1 MKVKTNRPRDSLR
14 ERELKGREM
23 IRGERVLLA
32 SCTVSSSTEKKKTTK
47 ESMAAE
53 IIPASARAPSEVYS
67 RSPKFKILSRILNSG
82 TERTAARVETAGTTH
97 SDDRRKLRRCLRKA
111 HDIKIWSGTPN
122 RFAFCTGHATYRAF
136 GSATV
141 DSRLKPAG
149 LGPVG
154 TTGWKISENMPLE
167 L

>member
-82 TERTAARVETAGTTH
+82 TERTAATVETAGTTH
-97 SDDRRKLRRCLRKA
+97 SEDRRKLRTRLRKA
-111 HDIKIWSGTPN
+111 HDIEIWYSPFG
-122 RFAFCTGHATYRAF
+122 GHHYFMSVRLNC
-136 GSATV
+136 
-141 DSRLKPAG
+141 RLKRAC
-149 LGPVG
+149 LGPV
-154 TTGWKISENMPLE
+154 TTNSFLRLNE
-167 L
+167 